1 MFLMAQGVYQVPVS
15 DVPTLRLL
23 RKALAASYD
32 SLKEP
37 ALIMEWDFGTF
48 SKALHGL
55 APMDLNRLAKLSLKF
70 WFRLFRLVIAA
81 KLHAQEVDALHE
93 RKSA

>member
-1 MFLMAQGVYQVPVS
+1 MFAMAQGVYAAPVS

-37 ALIMEWDFGTF
+37 ALIMEWDFSTF

-55 APMDLNRLAKLSLKF
+55 APMDLNRLARLSLKF

-81 KLHAQEVDALHE
+81 KLHAQEVEQVHE
-93 RKSA
+93 KRSA